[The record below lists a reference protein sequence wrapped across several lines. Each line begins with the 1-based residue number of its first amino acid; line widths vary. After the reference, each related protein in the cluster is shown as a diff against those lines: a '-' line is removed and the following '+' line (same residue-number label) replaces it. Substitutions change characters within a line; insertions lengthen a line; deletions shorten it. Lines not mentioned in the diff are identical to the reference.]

1 MKKQVTLLAAVLLFL
16 VACTGCGK
24 TDREARTDSSGGNQ
38 MDQDRKLQVVSSF
51 YPMYDFA
58 KKIGGDYAEVKNL
71 VPSGMEPHDWEPGAQ
86 DLVALERADLFVY
99 NGAGMEHW
107 TEDVLNALDNQ
118 DLVVVEA
125 AKDLE
130 LLQSEESGQG
140 HGGHSH
146 NHSHSLG
153 QGDSEHSV
161 DPHVWLDPEKAKQEM
176 KAILDGFVQADPE
189 HAEYYRKNYEAYAGQ
204 FDGLDENYRE
214 VLQQVKNKELITAHE
229 AFGYLCH
236 AYGLEQQGIEGV
248 VSDSE
253 PDASRMEE
261 IIQFAREHE
270 VKTIFFEKL
279 VSPKVA
285 ETIADEVG
293 AKTAVLDTLEGL
305 DQEDLEKGEDYFSVM
320 ERNLKTLEQALN
332 E

>member
-1 MKKQVTLLAAVLLFL
+1 MKKRVTLLAAVLLFL

-38 MDQDRKLQVVSSF
+38 VDQDGKLQVVASF

-107 TEDVLNALDNQ
+107 TEDVLNALDNR

-130 LLQSEESGQG
+130 LLQSEESGHG

-161 DPHVWLDPEKAKQEM
+161 DPHV
-176 KAILDGFVQADPE
+176 
-189 HAEYYRKNYEAYAGQ
+189 
-204 FDGLDENYRE
+204 
-214 VLQQVKNKELITAHE
+214 
-229 AFGYLCH
+229 
-236 AYGLEQQGIEGV
+236 
-248 VSDSE
+248 
-253 PDASRMEE
+253 
-261 IIQFAREHE
+261 
-270 VKTIFFEKL
+270 
-279 VSPKVA
+279 
-285 ETIADEVG
+285 
-293 AKTAVLDTLEGL
+293 
-305 DQEDLEKGEDYFSVM
+305 
-320 ERNLKTLEQALN
+320 
-332 E
+332 